1 MEPDCLS
8 PLPAV
13 TIQSLGGEAGVRKL
27 VILEVHMNFQPKGI
41 IPAMVTPVTA
51 DGKINVEALKKLTN
65 YLIEGGV
72 HGLFPVGSQGE
83 FYALTFEEKK
93 RVTEVVVEEARGRV
107 PVYAGTGAITT
118 REAIALTKMAEAA
131 GVSAVS
137 VITPFFIRPSEGEL
151 FDYYSAVAKATRLP
165 VLLYN
170 NPQRT
175 GINISAEFV
184 ARACQVEN
192 IVGIKD
198 SSGDLTLT
206 AEYIRRTKER
216 FSVLA
221 GRDTLIYGTLC
232 YGGKGAIAATA
243 NVAPK
248 VVVEI
253 YEAFKAGDWKR
264 SLEAQFRLAPLRLA
278 FDLGTFPVV
287 IKEALNLIGIDAGVG
302 VPPVG
307 GINPAAK
314 EELRGI
320 LRNMG
325 LLQ

>member
-1 MEPDCLS
+1 M
-8 PLPAV
+8 A
-13 TIQSLGGEAGVRKL
+13 
-27 VILEVHMNFQPKGI
+27 FQPKGI
-41 IPAMVTPVTA
+41 VPAMVTPITA
-51 DGKINVEALKKLTN
+51 DGKINTGTLRKLTN

-93 RVTEVVVEEARGRV
+93 KVLEVVVEETQGRV

-118 REAIALTKMAEAA
+118 REAVALTKMAESVGA
-131 GVSAVS
+131 SAVS
-137 VITPFFIRPSEGEL
+137 VITPFFVHPSDAEL
-151 FDYYSAVAKATRLP
+151 LEYYTAVAKSTRLP

-170 NPQRT
+170 NPGRT
-175 GINISAEFV
+175 GVNISADFV
-184 ARACQVEN
+184 VKASKVDN
-192 IVGIKD
+192 IVAIKD

-206 AEYIRRTKER
+206 AEYIRRTGET

-243 NVAPK
+243 NVVPK
-248 VVVEI
+248 IIVEI
-253 YEAFKAGDWKR
+253 YEAFMAGDMKR

-287 IKEALNLIGIDAGVG
+287 IKEALTLIDIEAGVG
-302 VPPVG
+302 IPPVG
-307 GINPAAK
+307 GMKPEAK
-314 EELRGI
+314 AELKEI
-320 LRNMG
+320 LKHMG
-325 LLQ
+325 LLR

>member
-1 MEPDCLS
+1 
-8 PLPAV
+8 
-13 TIQSLGGEAGVRKL
+13 
-27 VILEVHMNFQPKGI
+27 
-41 IPAMVTPVTA
+41 MVTPITA
-51 DGKINVEALKKLTN
+51 DGKINTETLRKLTN

-93 RVTEVVVEEARGRV
+93 KVLEVVVEETQGRV

-118 REAIALTKMAEAA
+118 REAVALTRMAESIGA
-131 GVSAVS
+131 SAVS
-137 VITPFFIRPSEGEL
+137 VITPFFVHPSDAEL
-151 FDYYSAVAKATRLP
+151 LEYYTAVAKSTRLP

-170 NPQRT
+170 NPGRT
-175 GINISAEFV
+175 GVNISADFV
-184 ARACQVEN
+184 VKASKVDN

-206 AEYIRRTKER
+206 AEYIRRTGET

-243 NVAPK
+243 NVVPK
-248 VVVEI
+248 IIVEI
-253 YEAFKAGDWKR
+253 YEAFMAGDMKR

-287 IKEALNLIGIDAGVG
+287 IKEALTLIGIEAGVG
-302 VPPVG
+302 IPPVG
-307 GINPAAK
+307 GMKPEAK
-314 EELRGI
+314 AELKEI
-320 LRNMG
+320 LKNMG
-325 LLQ
+325 LLR

>member
-1 MEPDCLS
+1 MD
-8 PLPAV
+8 
-13 TIQSLGGEAGVRKL
+13 
-27 VILEVHMNFQPKGI
+27 FQPKGI
-41 IPAMVTPVTA
+41 IPAMVTPITG
-51 DGKINVEALKKLTN
+51 DGKINTEALRKLTH

-93 RVTEVVVEEARGRV
+93 KVLEVVVDETRGRV

-118 REAIALTKMAEAA
+118 REAVALTKMAESVGA
-131 GVSAVS
+131 SAVS
-137 VITPFFIRPSEGEL
+137 VITPFFVHPSDAEL
-151 FDYYSAVAKATRLP
+151 LEYYTAVAKSTRLS

-170 NPQRT
+170 NPGRT
-175 GINISAEFV
+175 GVNISADFV
-184 ARACQVEN
+184 VKASKVDN
-192 IVGIKD
+192 IVAIKD

-206 AEYIRRTKER
+206 AEYIRRTGET

-248 VVVEI
+248 IIVEI
-253 YEAFKAGDWKR
+253 YEAFMAGDMKR

-287 IKEALNLIGIDAGVG
+287 IKEALTLIDIEAGVG
-302 VPPVG
+302 IPPVG
-307 GINPAAK
+307 GMKPEAK
-314 EELRGI
+314 AELKEI
-320 LRNMG
+320 LKNMG
-325 LLQ
+325 LLR

>member
-1 MEPDCLS
+1 MD
-8 PLPAV
+8 
-13 TIQSLGGEAGVRKL
+13 
-27 VILEVHMNFQPKGI
+27 FQPKGI
-41 IPAMVTPVTA
+41 IPAMVTPITRE
-51 DGKINVEALKKLTN
+51 GKINVAALRKLTN

-93 RVTEVVVEEARGRV
+93 RIIEVVVDETRGRV

-118 REAIALTKMAEAA
+118 REAIALTQMAEAA
-131 GVSAVS
+131 GVNAVS
-137 VITPFFIRPSEGEL
+137 ILTPYFIKPNETEL
-151 FDYYSAVAKATRLP
+151 MEFYTSIAKATRLP

-170 NPQRT
+170 NPGRT
-175 GINISAEFV
+175 GVNISADFV
-184 ARACQVEN
+184 LKASKVEN

-198 SSGDLTLT
+198 SSGDLSLT
-206 AEYIRRTKER
+206 AEYIRRTDET

-248 VVVEI
+248 VIVEI
-253 YEAFKAGDWKR
+253 YEAFKAGDMKR

-287 IKEALNLIGIDAGVG
+287 IKEALNLIGIDAG
-302 VPPVG
+302 
-307 GINPAAK
+307 I
-314 EELRGI
+314 
-320 LRNMG
+320 
-325 LLQ
+325 

>member
-1 MEPDCLS
+1 MD
-8 PLPAV
+8 
-13 TIQSLGGEAGVRKL
+13 
-27 VILEVHMNFQPKGI
+27 FQPKGI
-41 IPAMVTPVTA
+41 IPAMVTPVTS
-51 DGKINVEALKKLTN
+51 DGKINVSALRKLTN

-93 RVTEVVVEEARGRV
+93 KVIETVVEETRGRV
-107 PVYAGTGAITT
+107 HVYAGTGAITT
-118 REAIALTKMAEAA
+118 REAIALTQMAESA
-131 GVSAVS
+131 GVNAVS
-137 VITPFFIRPSEGEL
+137 IITPFFIRPNEAEL
-151 FDYYSAVAKATRLP
+151 FEFYTAIAKATRLP
-165 VLLYN
+165 ALLYN
-170 NPQRT
+170 NPART
-175 GINISAEFV
+175 GVNISADFIV
-184 ARACQVEN
+184 RASKVEN

-206 AEYIRRTKER
+206 AEYIRRTDEK

-248 VVVEI
+248 LIVEI
-253 YEAFKAGDWKR
+253 YEAFKAGDMKR
-264 SLEAQFRLAPLRLA
+264 SLVAQFRLAPLRLA

-302 VPPVG
+302 IPPVG
-307 GINPAAK
+307 GMNPKAK
-314 EELRGI
+314 DELKEI
-320 LRNMG
+320 LKNMG
-325 LLQ
+325 LL

>member
-1 MEPDCLS
+1 MD
-8 PLPAV
+8 
-13 TIQSLGGEAGVRKL
+13 
-27 VILEVHMNFQPKGI
+27 FQPKGI
-41 IPAMVTPVTA
+41 IPAMVTPVTP
-51 DGKINVEALKKLTN
+51 DGKINEEALRKLTN
-65 YLIEGGV
+65 YLIQGRV

-93 RVTEVVVEEARGRV
+93 RVIEIVVQETRGRV
-107 PVYAGTGAITT
+107 PVYAGTGAVTT
-118 REAIALTKMAEAA
+118 RDAVALTKMAEEA

-137 VITPFFIRPSEGEL
+137 VLTPYFIRPNEEEL
-151 FDYYSAVAKATRLP
+151 FDHYSAIAKATRLP

-175 GINISAEFV
+175 GVNISAEFV
-184 ARACQVEN
+184 TRASKIEN
-192 IVGIKD
+192 VVGIKD
-198 SSGDLTLT
+198 SSGDVTLT
-206 AEYIRRTKER
+206 SEYIRRTGDQ

-243 NVAPK
+243 NVAPR

-253 YEAFKAGDWKR
+253 YEAFQAGDWKR

-287 IKEALNLIGIDAGVG
+287 IKEALNLLGIDAGVG
-302 VPPVG
+302 IPPVG
-307 GINPAAK
+307 GITAK
-314 EELRGI
+314 AKGELKEI
-320 LRNMG
+320 LKNMG
-325 LLQ
+325 LL

>member
-1 MEPDCLS
+1 MEEKMD
-8 PLPAV
+8 
-13 TIQSLGGEAGVRKL
+13 
-27 VILEVHMNFQPKGI
+27 FQPKGI
-41 IPAMVTPVTA
+41 IPAMVTPVA
-51 DGKINVEALKKLTN
+51 SDGKINVESLRKLTN

-72 HGLFPVGSQGE
+72 HGLFPIGSQGE

-93 RVTEVVVEEARGRV
+93 RVIEVVIEETRGRV

-118 REAIALTKMAEAA
+118 REAVALTQMAEAVGA
-131 GVSAVS
+131 SAVS
-137 VITPFFIRPSEGEL
+137 VLTPFFIRPNESELLE
-151 FDYYSAVAKATRLP
+151 FYTSIAKATRLP

-170 NPQRT
+170 NPGRT
-175 GINISAEFV
+175 GVNISVDFV
-184 ARACQVEN
+184 VRASKVEN

-206 AEYIRRTKER
+206 AEYIRRTDEK

-248 VVVEI
+248 VIVEI
-253 YEAFKAGDWKR
+253 YEAFQAGDWKR

-287 IKEALNLIGIDAGVG
+287 IKEALNLIGINAGVG
-302 VPPVG
+302 IPPVE
-307 GINPAAK
+307 GISLKAK
-314 EELRGI
+314 EELKEI
-320 LRNMG
+320 LKNMR
-325 LLQ
+325 LL

>member
-1 MEPDCLS
+1 
-8 PLPAV
+8 
-13 TIQSLGGEAGVRKL
+13 
-27 VILEVHMNFQPKGI
+27 MNFQPKGV

-51 DGKINVEALKKLTN
+51 EGKINVEALRKLTN
-65 YLIEGGV
+65 YLIQGGI
-72 HGLFPVGSQGE
+72 HGLFPAGSQGE

-93 RVTEVVVEEARGRV
+93 RVIEVVVEETKGRV
-107 PVYAGTGAITT
+107 PVYAGTGAVTT
-118 REAIALTKMAEAA
+118 REAVALTKMAEEA
-131 GVSAVS
+131 GVSADS
-137 VITPFFIRPSEGEL
+137 ILTPFFIRPNEEEL
-151 FDYYSAVAKATRLP
+151 FEHYSAISKATRLP

-175 GINISAEFV
+175 GVNISAEFV
-184 ARACQVEN
+184 MRASKIEN

-198 SSGDLTLT
+198 SSGDVTLT
-206 AEYIRRTKER
+206 SEYIRRTGDR

-243 NVAPK
+243 NVAPR

-253 YEAFKAGDWKR
+253 YEAFKAGDMKR
-264 SLEAQFRLAPLRLA
+264 SLKAQFRLAPLRLA

-302 VPPVG
+302 IPPVG
-307 GINPAAK
+307 GITPKAK
-314 EELRGI
+314 EDLKEI
-320 LRNMG
+320 LKNMG
-325 LLQ
+325 LLK

>member
-1 MEPDCLS
+1 MD
-8 PLPAV
+8 
-13 TIQSLGGEAGVRKL
+13 
-27 VILEVHMNFQPKGI
+27 FQPKGI
-41 IPAMVTPVTA
+41 IPAMVTPVTSN
-51 DGKINVEALKKLTN
+51 GKLNVEALRKLTN

-93 RVTEVVVEEARGRV
+93 KVIEVVVEETRGRV

-118 REAIALTKMAEAA
+118 REAIALTQMAEAA

-137 VITPFFIRPSEGEL
+137 VLTPFFIHPNETEL
-151 FDYYSAVAKATRLP
+151 FEFYSAIAKATRLP

-170 NPQRT
+170 NPVRT
-175 GINISAEFV
+175 GVNISANFV
-184 ARACQVEN
+184 VRASKIEN

-206 AEYIRRTKER
+206 SEYIRRTDKK

-221 GRDTLIYGTLC
+221 GQDTIIYGTLC

-248 VVVEI
+248 LIVEI
-253 YEAFKAGDWKR
+253 YEAFQAGDLKR
-264 SLEAQFRLAPLRLA
+264 SLEAQFCLAPLRLA
-278 FDLGTFPVV
+278 FDLGTFPIV
-287 IKEALNLIGIDAGVG
+287 IKEALNLIGIDAGIG
-302 VPPVG
+302 IPPVG
-307 GINPAAK
+307 RISPKAK
-314 EELRGI
+314 EELKEI
-320 LRNMG
+320 LKNMG
-325 LLQ
+325 LLS

>member
-1 MEPDCLS
+1 ME
-8 PLPAV
+8 
-13 TIQSLGGEAGVRKL
+13 EK
-27 VILEVHMNFQPKGI
+27 MNFQPKGI
-41 IPAMVTPVTA
+41 IPAMVTPVTSA
-51 DGKINVEALKKLTN
+51 GKINVEALRKLTN
-65 YLIEGGV
+65 YLIQGGV

-93 RVTEVVVEEARGRV
+93 RVIEVVVQETKERV
-107 PVYAGTGAITT
+107 PVYAGTGAVTT
-118 REAIALTKMAEAA
+118 RDAVALTKMAEEA
-131 GVSAVS
+131 GASAVS
-137 VITPFFIRPSEGEL
+137 ILTPFFIRPNEEEL
-151 FDYYSAVAKATRLP
+151 FEHYSTIAKATRLP

-175 GINISAEFV
+175 GVNISAEFV
-184 ARACQVEN
+184 TRASKIEN

-198 SSGDLTLT
+198 SSGDVTLT
-206 AEYIRRTKER
+206 AEYIRRTGDK

-243 NVAPK
+243 NVAPR

-253 YEAFKAGDWKR
+253 YEAFQAGDWKR

-287 IKEALNLIGIDAGVG
+287 IKEALNLLGIDAGVG
-302 VPPVG
+302 IPPVG
-307 GINPAAK
+307 GISPKAK
-314 EELRGI
+314 AELKEI
-320 LRNMG
+320 LRNME
-325 LLQ
+325 LLR

>member
-1 MEPDCLS
+1 MD
-8 PLPAV
+8 
-13 TIQSLGGEAGVRKL
+13 
-27 VILEVHMNFQPKGI
+27 FQPKGI
-41 IPAMVTPVTA
+41 IPAMVTPVTS
-51 DGKINVEALKKLTN
+51 DGKINVEALRKLAN

-93 RVTEVVVEEARGRV
+93 RIIEIVVEEARGRV

-118 REAIALTKMAEAA
+118 REAIALTKMAETA

-137 VITPFFIRPSEGEL
+137 VITPYFIRPNEAEL
-151 FDYYSAVAKATRLP
+151 FEFYTAIAKATRLP

-170 NPQRT
+170 NPGRT
-175 GINISAEFV
+175 GVNISADFV
-184 ARACQVEN
+184 VRASAVEN

-206 AEYIRRTKER
+206 AEYIRRTSEK

-248 VVVEI
+248 LIVEI
-253 YEAFKAGDWKR
+253 YEAFQAGDLKR
-264 SLEAQFRLAPLRLA
+264 SLQAQFRLAPLRLA

-302 VPPVG
+302 IPPVG
-307 GINPAAK
+307 GITPKAK
-314 EELRGI
+314 EELEEI

-325 LLQ
+325 LLK

>member
-1 MEPDCLS
+1 
-8 PLPAV
+8 
-13 TIQSLGGEAGVRKL
+13 
-27 VILEVHMNFQPKGI
+27 MNFQPKGI
-41 IPAMVTPVTA
+41 IPAMVTPVTPA
-51 DGKINVEALKKLTN
+51 GKINVEALRKLTN
-65 YLIEGGV
+65 YLIQGGI
-72 HGLFPVGSQGE
+72 HGLFPAGSQGE

-93 RVTEVVVEEARGRV
+93 RVIEVVVEEAKGRV
-107 PVYAGTGAITT
+107 PVYAGTGAVTT
-118 REAIALTKMAEAA
+118 REAVALTKMAEEA

-137 VITPFFIRPSEGEL
+137 ILTPFFIRPNEEEL
-151 FDYYSAVAKATRLP
+151 FEHYSAISKATRLP

-175 GINISAEFV
+175 GVNISAEFV
-184 ARACQVEN
+184 ARASKIEN

-206 AEYIRRTKER
+206 SEYIRRTSDK

-243 NVAPK
+243 NVAPR

-253 YEAFKAGDWKR
+253 YEAFQAGDWKR

-287 IKEALNLIGIDAGVG
+287 IKEALNLLGIDAGVG
-302 VPPVG
+302 IPPVG
-307 GINPAAK
+307 GISAK
-314 EELRGI
+314 AKLELKEI
-320 LRNMG
+320 LKSMG
-325 LLQ
+325 LL

>member
-1 MEPDCLS
+1 M
-8 PLPAV
+8 
-13 TIQSLGGEAGVRKL
+13 T
-27 VILEVHMNFQPKGI
+27 FQPEGI
-41 IPAMVTPVTA
+41 IPAMVTPITS
-51 DGKINVEALKKLTN
+51 DGKINVEALRKLTN
-65 YLIEGGV
+65 YLSDGGV
-72 HGLFPVGSQGE
+72 HGLFSVGTQGE

-93 RVTEVVVEEARGRV
+93 RVIEVVVEETRGRV

-131 GVSAVS
+131 GVNAVS
-137 VITPFFIRPSEGEL
+137 VITPFFIRPSDAEL
-151 FDYYSAVAKATRLP
+151 LEFYTAIARSTKLP

-170 NPQRT
+170 NPART
-175 GINISAEFV
+175 GVNISADFV
-184 ARACQVEN
+184 VRASKVEN

-198 SSGDLTLT
+198 SSGDLSLT
-206 AEYIRRTKER
+206 AEYIRRAGKG

-232 YGGKGAIAATA
+232 YGGAGAIAATG

-253 YEAFKAGDWKR
+253 YEAFKAGDMKR
-264 SLEAQFRLAPLRLA
+264 SLDAQFRLAPLRLA

-287 IKEALNLIGIDAGVG
+287 IKEALTLIGIDAGVG

-307 GINPAAK
+307 GMKPEAK
-314 EELRGI
+314 EELKGI
-320 LRNMG
+320 LKEMK
-325 LLQ
+325 LL

>member
-1 MEPDCLS
+1 M
-8 PLPAV
+8 
-13 TIQSLGGEAGVRKL
+13 K
-27 VILEVHMNFQPKGI
+27 FQAKGI
-41 IPAMVTPVTA
+41 IPAMVTPFSKE
-51 DGKINVEALKKLTN
+51 GKINVAALRKLTN

-83 FYALTFEEKK
+83 FYALTYEEKK
-93 RVTEVVVEEARGRV
+93 LVIETVVEETRGRV

-118 REAIALTKMAEAA
+118 REAIALTKMAEEA

-137 VITPFFIRPSEGEL
+137 ILTPFFIRPNEEEL
-151 FDYYSAVAKATRLP
+151 FEHYAAIAKTTRLP
-165 VLLYN
+165 ILLYN

-175 GINISAEFV
+175 GVNISAEFV
-184 ARACQVEN
+184 ARASQVKN

-206 AEYIRRTKER
+206 SEYIRRTGGT

-248 VVVEI
+248 VIVEI
-253 YEAFKAGDWKR
+253 YEAFQKGDLKR

-307 GINPAAK
+307 GITPKAK
-314 EELRGI
+314 AELKEI
-320 LRNMG
+320 LKNME
-325 LLQ
+325 LLR